1 MEHRLCIARWLGE
14 VRPAWA
20 VGAAL
25 VLGAVGARCETTL
38 STAAPA
44 STGVLTARA
53 AIDFRITIQPSIAL
67 RLADAA
73 PEGENLVVD
82 TRRRSRRGSVPQLH
96 VRDSGSTA
104 GTVRWTLTE
113 P

>member
-1 MEHRLCIARWLGE
+1 MG
-14 VRPAWA
+14 A
-20 VGAAL
+20 VL

-38 STAAPA
+38 STASPA
-44 STGVLTARA
+44 STGALTARA
-53 AIDFRITIQPSIAL
+53 AIDFRITIQPSIGL

-73 PEGENLVVD
+73 PEGENLAVD

-104 GTVRWTLTE
+104 GTVRWTLAE